1 MHMYRYACTHT
12 HVHICLHAHTQT
24 HTHTHTHTQIYF
36 KEENKVCKSLQLL
49 GNNKVHKHC
58 FHFSSFLFTV
68 AEETEHDFSKLV
80 TENLSELHLGTAPDK
95 LNKVTR
101 HCTQWKISIA
111 PVWCSF
117 LSPACGSWDVDSGV
131 YASFNA
137 SLIPLQKIWVALPDY
152 GYSTSGSYLCVQ
164 YFHVPRQWYNCQCQ
178 GFFTSAQMLTR
189 VIAHRPCRRVC
200 AESWPWEKNPLLHQ
214 HIKLLSVVHLAFWP
228 ISLPAGLFCS
238 AYQGKT
244 DANRWLRDC

>member
-1 MHMYRYACTHT
+1 MHAHACTLSLTCTHTHMHMYRYACTHT
-12 HVHICLHAHTQT
+12 HVHICLHA
-24 HTHTHTHTQIYF
+24 HTHTQIYF

-111 PVWCSF
+111 SVWCSF

-137 SLIPLQKIWVALPDY
+137 SLIPLQKIWVALP
-152 GYSTSGSYLCVQ
+152 G
-164 YFHVPRQWYNCQCQ
+164 
-178 GFFTSAQMLTR
+178 
-189 VIAHRPCRRVC
+189 
-200 AESWPWEKNPLLHQ
+200 
-214 HIKLLSVVHLAFWP
+214 
-228 ISLPAGLFCS
+228 
-238 AYQGKT
+238 
-244 DANRWLRDC
+244 